1 MLLHLHQRHAGVE
14 DDEQRRRQDEL
25 IEQQFPQDNLL
36 GGAREGAVE
45 PLVPVVED
53 RRVDERAHDGV
64 AAERGL
70 VDLRWRGSL
79 RAIKLIVADI
89 SALVEQLK
97 LPETSSLWSAATP
110 RHPEN
115 DIRKKAISTAGN

>member
-70 VDLRWRGSL
+70 VDVRWR
-79 RAIKLIVADI
+79 
-89 SALVEQLK
+89 
-97 LPETSSLWSAATP
+97 
-110 RHPEN
+110 
-115 DIRKKAISTAGN
+115 